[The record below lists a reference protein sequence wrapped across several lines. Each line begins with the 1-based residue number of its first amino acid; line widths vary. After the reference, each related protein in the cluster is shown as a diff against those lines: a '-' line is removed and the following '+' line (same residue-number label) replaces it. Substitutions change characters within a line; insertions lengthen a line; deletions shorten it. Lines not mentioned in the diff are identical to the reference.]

1 MVTRTASVGLAC
13 TGVNGRC
20 RMRSALPALD
30 VVRPRCS
37 LVARPLLSTFVH
49 RAAPASPEVSMYA
62 LGPAPAQDL
71 ADNVVQM
78 THLGGVAL
86 LAGWLAER
94 TVDTGFRV
102 RGLALLAGAIGC
114 YAGSSLWEMAGW
126 EAGPVVWGYAILP
139 AL

>member
-1 MVTRTASVGLAC
+1 
-13 TGVNGRC
+13 
-20 RMRSALPALD
+20 
-30 VVRPRCS
+30 
-37 LVARPLLSTFVH
+37 
-49 RAAPASPEVSMYA
+49 MYA

-139 AL
+139 ALAGAFGVCGLLKLVSLGVAGPRW